1 MFEELERFP
10 IKAGFSQQASCQI
23 CFSIISFNW
32 DPRFCETYTCD
43 LKLKFWSR
51 LLCFWDRS
59 ETNWAPWAGPF
70 TFWGFLGFVFHHQ
83 AGRLLSFGIRVTDRS
98 QCWLRAII
106 CQQGDHLPSVHWQ
119 KGKTFSR
126 PSAIRETFSGA
137 SAGNRSPAET
147 PGNFAWDK
155 RQRGNKRN
163 HWTTIGR

>member
-70 TFWGFLGFVFHHQ
+70 TFWGFLGFVFQHQ

>member
-43 LKLKFWSR
+43 LKIKILEQVAVFLRQIWDQLGAVAGSFHLLGIFGICFPPPSR
-51 LLCFWDRS
+51 PTLVIWYPSHRPLAML
-59 ETNWAPWAGPF
+59 APCNHLP
-70 TFWGFLGFVFHHQ
+70 
-83 AGRLLSFGIRVTDRS
+83 AGRPS
-98 QCWLRAII
+98 AI
-106 CQQGDHLPSVHWQ
+106 CTLA
-119 KGKTFSR
+119 KGE
-126 PSAIRETFSGA
+126 SAIRETFSGA

>member
-32 DPRFCETYTCD
+32 DPRFWETYTGATCQVIS
-43 LKLKFWSR
+43 KLKFWSWLPGR
-51 LLCFWDRS
+51 HGRVLSPSGDFWD
-59 ETNWAPWAGPF
+59 
-70 TFWGFLGFVFHHQ
+70 
-83 AGRLLSFGIRVTDRS
+83 LLSSTTRPTLVIWYPSHRPLAMLAP
-98 QCWLRAII
+98 CN
-106 CQQGDHLPSVHWQ
+106 HLPARRPSAILPLLPS
-119 KGKTFSR
+119 FCR